1 MRPIKVITDSTSD
14 LPDEI
19 QKQHNIAVVPLYIN
33 FGRQSYRDNVDINPT
48 ELFRKVKETGKLPM
62 TSSPTVADF
71 AAEFKKYI
79 DQGMDIL
86 HISLSSKISSS
97 YRNACSAAADF
108 PQGRIIVIDSL
119 NLSTGIGILVLVAAD
134 CVGNGSNLADAAQTV
149 RSAIAKVRVE
159 FIIDTVEYL
168 YKGGRCS
175 GLQMLLSSLLEIHP
189 IIRVADGAMYPAAK
203 IRGNRHLVLLRLIK
217 NTLDNL
223 DSINRERIFI
233 SHCECGDEADRVRSQ
248 FEELKKFDRILMT
261 NLSCVITSHCG
272 PKTIG
277 IVYMEN

>member
-14 LPDEI
+14 LPEEI
-19 QKQHNIAVVPLYIN
+19 QKQYNVAVIPLYVN
-33 FGRQSYRDNVDINPT
+33 FGTQSYRDKADINPT

-71 AAEFKKYI
+71 TTEFKKYI
-79 DQGMDIL
+79 DEGMDIL
-86 HISLSSKISSS
+86 HISISSKISSS

-108 PQGRIIVIDSL
+108 PQDRIMVIDSL
-119 NLSTGIGILVLVAAD
+119 SLSTGIGILVLTAAD
-134 CVGNGSNLADAAQTV
+134 CVRKGSSLADTAQTV

-168 YKGGRCS
+168 HKGGRCS
-175 GLQMLLSSLLEIHP
+175 GLQMLISSLLEIHP
-189 IIRVADGAMYPAAK
+189 IIRVAEGAMYPAAK
-203 IRGNRHLVLLRLIK
+203 IRGNRHLVLRRLVQ
-217 NTLDNL
+217 NTLNNL

-233 SHCECGDEADRVRSQ
+233 SHCECGDEADQIKSQ
-248 FEELKKFDRILMT
+248 FEELKKFDRILIT

-277 IVYMEN
+277 IVYVEN